1 MEIKDLN
8 IGFAMTGSFCTF
20 KKVIPQIKELKK
32 LEANIIPI
40 MSFNSYNLDTKFGKA
55 EEFIKEIEDITKNKI
70 IHTIQGAEPI
80 GPKNMTDILV
90 VAPCSG
96 NTIAKLANSIIDT
109 PVTMAVKSHLRNQKP
124 VVIGISTNDALSGSA
139 ENIGKLLNRKNYFF
153 IPFSQ
158 DNPITKPTSLVC
170 KFDHLIPTIKEAIQR
185 KQVQPILI

>member
-55 EEFIKEIEDITKNKI
+55 EEFINEIEDITKNKI

-96 NTIAKLANSIIDT
+96 NTIAKLVNSIIDT

-124 VVIGISTNDALSGSA
+124 VIIGISTNDALSGSA

-170 KFDHLIPTIKEAIQR
+170 KFDYLIPTIKEAIKR
-185 KQVQPILI
+185 RQVQPILI

>member
-55 EEFIKEIEDITKNKI
+55 EEFINEIEDITKNKI

-124 VVIGISTNDALSGSA
+124 VIIGISTNDALSGSA

-170 KFDHLIPTIKEAIQR
+170 KFDYLIPTIKEAIKR
-185 KQVQPILI
+185 RQVQPILI